1 MPTGLKIERG
11 LYDQVKKKLRWHGI
25 FTTAVFY
32 GLSAAKVSKIG
43 ASKDFEQFKEITRA
57 EHPPEGSNTLGRQFT
72 RLLHILTR
80 EKKITGED
88 ALWIKTGKRDGTT
101 GN

>member
-11 LYDQVKKKLRWHGI
+11 LYDRVKAQLEYQGV
-25 FTTAVFY
+25 FNTAVYFN
-32 GLSAAKVSKIG
+32 LSPAKVSKIQ
-43 ASKDFEQFKEITRA
+43 ASKDFEQFEEITRA
-57 EHPPEGSNTLGRQFT
+57 EHPPESSNTLGRQFT

-80 EKKITGED
+80 EKVIKGED